1 MYKWMSAV
9 LMNSSAFYL
18 LKCFYVFVFV
28 FFCSEGRSCRDLGC
42 SSLSSLLS
50 SLKWAVPAFLY
61 FLDNLIIF
69 FVLAYLQP
77 VSESQN

>member
-18 LKCFYVFVFV
+18 LKCFYVFGF